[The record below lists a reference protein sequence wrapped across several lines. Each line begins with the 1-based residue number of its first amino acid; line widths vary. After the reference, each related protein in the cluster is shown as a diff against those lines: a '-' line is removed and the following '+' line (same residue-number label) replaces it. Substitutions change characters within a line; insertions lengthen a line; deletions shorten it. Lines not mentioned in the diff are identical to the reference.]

1 MHPMALK
8 PEFTKQMKTKLR
20 RLFTA
25 MFLIIPLLL
34 GGCGGTKVSKDTT
47 AFDKAFK
54 SAPADVQA
62 AAAKASTAFKAEKLL
77 EASEALT
84 EAATKAKGG
93 LTQEQKD
100 GIMDMIVKI
109 QTIMSLNPDKSDM
122 RVFQATENATA
133 AVEGRPAVG
142 VGERRN

>member
-1 MHPMALK
+1 
-8 PEFTKQMKTKLR
+8 MKTKPPQ
-20 RLFTA
+20 LFTLA
-25 MFLIIPLLL
+25 FLFILLL
-34 GGCGGTKVSKDTT
+34 LDGCGGGTKVSKDTT

-77 EASEALT
+77 EASNALT
-84 EAATKAKGG
+84 EAANKGG

-100 GIMDMIVKI
+100 VVIDMIVKI

-122 RVFQATENATA
+122 KVFQSTENATA
-133 AVEGRPAVG
+133 ALEGRPAVG
-142 VGERRN
+142 VGIRRN

>member
-1 MHPMALK
+1 MHKMALK
-8 PEFTKQMKTKLR
+8 PEFTTPMKTKLPK
-20 RLFTA
+20 LLTA
-25 MFLIIPLLL
+25 AFLIIPLLL

-54 SAPADVQA
+54 SAAADVQA

-77 EASEALT
+77 AASDALT
-84 EAATKAKGG
+84 ETAKKEG

-100 GIMDMIVKI
+100 SIIDMIVKI

-122 RVFQATENATA
+122 KVFQATENATA
-133 AVEGRPAVG
+133 ALEGRPAVG
-142 VGERRN
+142 VGQRRD

>member
-1 MHPMALK
+1 MALK
-8 PEFTKQMKTKLR
+8 PEFTTPMKTKLPG
-20 RLFTA
+20 LFTIA
-25 MFLIIPLLL
+25 FLIIPLLL

-54 SAPADVQA
+54 SAAADVQA

-77 EASEALT
+77 AASDALT
-84 EAATKAKGG
+84 ETAKKEG

-100 GIMDMIVKI
+100 SIINMIVKI

-133 AVEGRPAVG
+133 ALEGRPAVG
-142 VGERRN
+142 VGQRRD